1 MNIFKRTAD
10 KILDS
15 DRNILIRLFFL
26 ARTIYGIH
34 LYMRFIIFLIV
45 LIMDMG
51 KPGSEKNGLGLLLY
65 FIFIRIVFLDN
76 TIYMIKG
83 IAKFIKNDHIAY
95 KERKERERNEKERME
110 RLAKERKTTVDNS
123 KPEFNLEEEV
133 ISGIKFVED
142 TKSQIKNKTKLNI
155 FWPKSTN
162 KSIMD
167 RENFTAYINNSYKKT
182 PFIVHMNKFG
192 VYKVSFPTGLKED
205 IMFNQKKDKK
215 VVNKNNIDTEN
226 GEIDLS
232 NMPNNVKMSD
242 SGILSKGSNYKELAR
257 KWFNNNFTKVN
268 NLYASAI
275 NTEDGFAS
283 FVIEKDVLP
292 TEKETLRE
300 IGHILTSQIKN
311 ANFYINNGNLKIKF
325 KKEV

>member
-34 LYMRFIIFLIV
+34 LYMRFIVFLIV
-45 LIMDMG
+45 FIMDMG
-51 KPGSEKNGLGLLLY
+51 KPGSEKTGLGLLLY
-65 FIFIRIVFLDN
+65 FIFIRIIFLDN

-95 KERKERERNEKERME
+95 KERKEREKTEKERME
-110 RLAKERKTTVDNS
+110 RLEEERKTTAKNS
-123 KPEFNLEEEV
+123 RPEFNLEEEV
-133 ISGIKFVED
+133 VSGIKFVED
-142 TKSQIKNKTKLNI
+142 TKLQIKNKTKLNI

-167 RENFTAYINNSYKKT
+167 RKDFTAYINNSYKKT
-182 PFIVHMNKFG
+182 PFIVHMNNFG

-205 IMFNQKKDKK
+205 IAFNQKKHKK
-215 VVNKNNIDTEN
+215 VVNKNNVDVEN

-232 NMPNNVKMSD
+232 NMPDNVKISD
-242 SGILSKGSNYKELAR
+242 NGTLSKKSDYKELAR
-257 KWFNNNFTKVN
+257 NWFNSNFAMIN
-268 NLYASAI
+268 SLYASAI
-275 NTEDGFAS
+275 TKEDGFAS
-283 FVIEKDVLP
+283 FVVQKDDLP
-292 TEKETLRE
+292 SEKEALRE
-300 IGHILTSQIKN
+300 IGKILTSQIDS
-311 ANFYINNGNLKIKF
+311 ANFYINDGNLKIKF

>member
-34 LYMRFIIFLIV
+34 LYMRFVVFLIV
-45 LIMDMG
+45 FIMDMG
-51 KPGSEKNGLGLLLY
+51 KPGSEKTGLGLLLY
-65 FIFIRIVFLDN
+65 FIFIRIIFLDN
-76 TIYMIKG
+76 TIYMIKD

-95 KERKERERNEKERME
+95 KERKEREKTEKERME
-110 RLAKERKTTVDNS
+110 RLEEERKTTAKNS
-123 KPEFNLEEEV
+123 RPEFNLEEEV
-133 ISGIKFVED
+133 VSGIKFVED
-142 TKSQIKNKTKLNI
+142 TKLQIKNKTKLNI

-167 RENFTAYINNSYKKT
+167 RKDFTAYINNSYKKT

-205 IMFNQKKDKK
+205 IAFNQKKHKK
-215 VVNKNNIDTEN
+215 IVNKNNVDVEN

-232 NMPNNVKMSD
+232 NMPDNIKISD
-242 SGILSKGSNYKELAR
+242 NGTLSKKSDYKELAR
-257 KWFNNNFTKVN
+257 NWFNSNFAKVN
-268 NLYASAI
+268 NLYTSAI
-275 NTEDGFAS
+275 STEDGFAS
-283 FVIEKDVLP
+283 FVIEKDILP
-292 TEKETLRE
+292 TEKEALRE
-300 IGHILTSQIKN
+300 IGNILTAQINN
-311 ANFYINNGNLKIKF
+311 ANYYINGGDLKIKF